1 MGILDIFKKS
11 KKKGPELLSDL
22 TLSDL
27 EVGYLVDYDMKTWEV
42 SAHNYYEWGEG
53 DISHEW
59 QLKSADEV
67 VYLEKESDDEDEWS
81 LNRKIPFNRLGSEI
95 REKIIESG
103 DPPDEIVFE
112 DISYFLEEMSGG
124 QFHANSHSPG
134 KELLRWS
141 YEDDEGRRYLG
152 IEQWGEEDFDASV
165 GEPVEEYQ
173 FTNILPRE
181 LS

>member
-1 MGILDIFKKS
+1 MGIRDIFRKS

-22 TLSDL
+22 SLSEL

-42 SAHNYYEWGEG
+42 SARNHYDWGGG

-59 QLKSADEV
+59 QLKSADDV

-95 REKIIESG
+95 REKIVETG
-103 DPPDEIVFE
+103 DAPGEIVFE
-112 DISYFLEEMSGG
+112 DITYYLEEMSGG
-124 QFHANSHSPG
+124 QFYTNSQGSG
-134 KELLRWS
+134 KEMLRWS

-152 IEQWGEEDFDASV
+152 IEQWGEEDFDASM